1 MRTTLLFLLFSA
13 NVLGQA
19 TLSFDYATEL
29 SPDSI
34 KTYLYVLSSDSL
46 EGRET
51 GRSGQ
56 KKAAHY
62 LAGKYK
68 EWNIP
73 VRLQKH
79 PLNIRN
85 NSGKNLT
92 INDNNFIFY
101 KDFFYVG
108 PQKDTTVAIHKVL
121 VSGFGISNNGY
132 DDFKGKSVTGE
143 NLLVSWKIPN
153 WKKTFKQEHLRPK
166 QAGSLYQ
173 FISILTEKNPATI
186 FIVVDSIPLLI
197 HEIESDP
204 ILITQLRNLET
215 PVVFINLNIAEKF
228 LPISKKHELYSAH
241 LARLESKGK
250 PKPLLRSSEGSLKMV
265 SDTKIMIGENVIA
278 LIEGDSKKDEYV
290 VVSSHYDHLGIR
302 DSAIYYGADDNGS
315 GTSAVLEMA
324 RVFQKAKNEGNGP
337 ERSVIFLNVSGEEK
351 GLLGSAYYVNHPFV
365 PLKNTVANLN
375 IDMIGRI
382 DEKHDSL
389 KIRDYI
395 YIIGANRLSNE
406 LSEINKKANSDF
418 TKLELDFTYDS
429 SSDPNKFYQ
438 RSDHYNFAKNNIPIV
453 FYFNGNHPD
462 YHKPTDTPD
471 KIDFPLIKKR
481 AQLVFLTAWE
491 LVNRSE
497 RIKLNK

>member
-132 DDFKGKSVTGE
+132 DDFKGKSV
-143 NLLVSWKIPN
+143 LV
-153 WKKTFKQEHLRPK
+153 KTCLS
-166 QAGSLYQ
+166 AGKFQIGRRRLNRN
-173 FISILTEKNPATI
+173 IS
-186 FIVVDSIPLLI
+186 D
-197 HEIESDP
+197 
-204 ILITQLRNLET
+204 RNK
-215 PVVFINLNIAEKF
+215 PGHFINLF
-228 LPISKKHELYSAH
+228 L
-241 LARLESKGK
+241 
-250 PKPLLRSSEGSLKMV
+250 
-265 SDTKIMIGENVIA
+265 
-278 LIEGDSKKDEYV
+278 
-290 VVSSHYDHLGIR
+290 
-302 DSAIYYGADDNGS
+302 
-315 GTSAVLEMA
+315 
-324 RVFQKAKNEGNGP
+324 F
-337 ERSVIFLNVSGEEK
+337 
-351 GLLGSAYYVNHPFV
+351 
-365 PLKNTVANLN
+365 
-375 IDMIGRI
+375 
-382 DEKHDSL
+382 
-389 KIRDYI
+389 
-395 YIIGANRLSNE
+395 
-406 LSEINKKANSDF
+406 
-418 TKLELDFTYDS
+418 
-429 SSDPNKFYQ
+429 
-438 RSDHYNFAKNNIPIV
+438 
-453 FYFNGNHPD
+453 
-462 YHKPTDTPD
+462 
-471 KIDFPLIKKR
+471 
-481 AQLVFLTAWE
+481 
-491 LVNRSE
+491 
-497 RIKLNK
+497 

>member
-1 MRTTLLFLLFSA
+1 MRITLLFLLLSLNTF
-13 NVLGQA
+13 GQA
-19 TLSFDYATEL
+19 TMNFDYASEL

-56 KKAAHY
+56 KKAAQY
-62 LAGKYK
+62 LVGKYK

-73 VRLQKH
+73 VQVQKH
-79 PLNIRN
+79 SLNIRN

-92 INDNNFIFY
+92 INDNNVIFY

-108 PQKDTTVAIHKVL
+108 QQEDTLVTFHSILVA
-121 VSGFGISNNGY
+121 GFGISNENY
-132 DDFKGKSVTGE
+132 DDFKGKTVVGE
-143 NLLVSWKIPN
+143 NLLVSWKIPV
-153 WKKTFKQEHLRPK
+153 WKKKFKHEDRRPK
-166 QAGSLYQ
+166 QANSLSE
-173 FISILTEKNPATI
+173 FIFKLCKKKPAAI
-186 FIVVDSIPLLI
+186 FIVVDSIPSTI
-197 HEIESDP
+197 HEIENDP
-204 ILITQLRNLET
+204 RLTDQLRNSAI
-215 PVVFINLNIAEKF
+215 PVIFINQNIAEKF
-228 LPISKKHELYSAH
+228 LPGTKMREMYSDY
-241 LARLESKGK
+241 LVKLESKGK
-250 PKPLLRSSEGSLKMV
+250 PKPLFMSAEGSLKMV
-265 SDTKIMIGENVIA
+265 SKTESMIGENVIA
-278 LIEGDSKKDEYV
+278 LIEGNSKKDEYI

-302 DSAIYYGADDNGS
+302 DSSIYFGADDNGS

-324 RVFQKAKNEGNGP
+324 RIFQKAKNEGNGP
-337 ERSVIFLNVSGEEK
+337 KRSMIFLNVSGEEK
-351 GLLGSAYYVNHPFV
+351 GLLGSAFYVKHPFV

-375 IDMIGRI
+375 IDMIGRT
-382 DEKHDSL
+382 DNKHDSL
-389 KIRDYI
+389 KIKDYI
-395 YIIGANRLSNE
+395 YVIGADRLSNE

-418 TKLELDFTYDS
+418 TKLELDYTYDN
-429 SSDPNKFYQ
+429 SSDPNKYYQ
-438 RSDHYNFAKNNIPIV
+438 RSDHYNFAKNNVPII
-453 FYFNGNHPD
+453 FYFNGAHDD